1 LNEVGAEEDP
11 EEKKQIDEKNN
22 QDNQRK
28 EELE

>member
-1 LNEVGAEEDP
+1 MRSILKEDP
-11 EEKKQIDEKNN
+11 EQKKQIDEKNN